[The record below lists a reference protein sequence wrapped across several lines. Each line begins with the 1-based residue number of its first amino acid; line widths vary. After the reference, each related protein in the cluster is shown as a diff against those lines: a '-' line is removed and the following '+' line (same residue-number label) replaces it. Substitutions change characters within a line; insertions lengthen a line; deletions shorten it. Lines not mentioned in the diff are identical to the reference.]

1 MPKSLKRRETRD
13 ERRENFN
20 TTIMELSYKEAI
32 TEIETILRSLREEQ
46 NSVDTLAERVAR
58 ATELIAYCRTK
69 LRKAEADVNKV
80 LEE

>member
-1 MPKSLKRRETRD
+1 
-13 ERRENFN
+13 
-20 TTIMELSYKEAI
+20 MEMSYKEAI

-58 ATELIAYCRTK
+58 ATEFIAHCRAK
-69 LRKAEADVNKV
+69 LRKAEGDVAKV

>member
-1 MPKSLKRRETRD
+1 MPFYFAKKQRTKGLTD
-13 ERRENFN
+13 M
-20 TTIMELSYKEAI
+20 TYKEAI

-58 ATELIAYCRTK
+58 ATELIAHCRAK
-69 LRKAEADVNKV
+69 LRKAEGDVAKV

>member
-32 TEIETILRSLREEQ
+32 TEIEAILRSLREEQ

-58 ATELIAYCRTK
+58 ATELIALCRTK
-69 LRKAEADVNKV
+69 LRKAESDVAKV

>member
-1 MPKSLKRRETRD
+1 MQ
-13 ERRENFN
+13 
-20 TTIMELSYKEAI
+20 
-32 TEIETILRSLREEQ
+32 EIEAILRSLREEQ

-58 ATELIAYCRTK
+58 ATELIAHCREK